1 MGHHHHDTKNI
12 KAAFFLNLTFT
23 IIEVIGGLYTNSIAI
38 LSDALHDLGDS
49 LSLGLSWYFQKLSK
63 KGRTQ
68 KYSYGYGRFSVLG
81 AVINTIVLVT
91 GSVIIIYEAIPRL
104 LDPKSPD
111 TEGMIYLA
119 ILGIIFN
126 GAAILKLKRGESIN
140 EKVVT
145 LHLLEDVLGWVAVLI
160 GALVMHFYDLP
171 IVDPILSLLIA
182 FFILYNV
189 YRNLSVSLRI
199 MLQGTPQELN
209 INQIVSELKNISSI
223 NNIHDCHLWSLY
235 GDKYIFSTHLVVDDK
250 YQMDDLSKIKK
261 EVRERLKKHGINHA
275 TLEFETESE
284 ECKLEDC

>member
-63 KGRTQ
+63 KGRSQ
-68 KYSYGYGRFSVLG
+68 KYSYGYGRFSLLG
-81 AVINTIVLVT
+81 AVINAIVLVT

-119 ILGIIFN
+119 ILGVIFN
-126 GAAILKLKRGESIN
+126 GAAVLKLKKGESIN
-140 EKVVT
+140 EKIVS

-160 GALVMHFYDLP
+160 GALIMHLYDLP

-182 FFILYNV
+182 LFILYNV
-189 YRNLSVSLRI
+189 YKNLSVSLRI

-209 INQIVSELKNISSI
+209 IDQIVSELKNISSI
-223 NNIHDCHLWSLY
+223 NNIHDCHLWSLD
-235 GDKYIFSTHLVVDDK
+235 GNKYIFSTHLVVDDK

-275 TLEFETESE
+275 TLEFETEGE